1 MSINYI
7 KFPGDVLAKKLG
19 LWDSFVYPTE
29 ISDRLIKYEKWTRDI
44 LQLMMIVVTIA
55 MTLIFMG
62 VMYNIFTFI
71 DTLPIYIMF
80 LVIAPAWWGSRHGGW
95 RWARFIPSLLCFAM
109 GVYMAVGSAISPTVG
124 MFFILAVLLA
134 GMLLSLPIQ
143 RFVAGFSV
151 LLIIGL
157 NVFVIGRNFVEY
169 LGTNITI
176 TFIMIGVVIIQWY
189 YDDQLRKI
197 LNEQSSANQTLT
209 EEMDKRELAE
219 SSLRDSETQLR
230 RLAEN
235 TTDLVGEI
243 RADGTVIYVSPS
255 YYSALGYPPES
266 LIGTNIYQLVHP
278 DDLPIVIEEVQKAA
292 ASRTPGFVQLRIRH
306 KNGQYIYFETSGN
319 PLLNDLNELEGFV
332 ISSRDINSQKV
343 AEAAQQETESKF
355 QNIITSLPMGIHM
368 YSLNGDSLIFTGYN
382 PAANTILSIDHS
394 ELIGKSIEEAFPSLI
409 GTEIPKQYK
418 TAAQEGITWDHNQ
431 INYADDKVS
440 GAYEVHAFQTSP
452 GKMVAFFTDVTEK
465 IRSAAALNL
474 SEEKFSKAFL
484 TSPDS
489 ININRLSDGLYIDI
503 NQGFT
508 NLTGYTRE
516 EVVGKSSLEL
526 NIWADPADR
535 ARLVEGLR
543 ERGVVENLEA
553 KFQYKDGSVIAGL
566 MSARIIEV
574 NGEMCILSVTRDIS
588 ERIKAEEELRKAH
601 DSLEEA
607 YDATLRG
614 WVHTLDLREHETA
627 DHSRRVVDLTMQMV
641 DAIGIGGDE
650 RIQIFRGALLHDI
663 GKMGVPDSIL
673 LKPGPLSSEEWTIMR
688 YHPQYARE
696 LLERIEYL
704 RPSMDIPYSHHEH
717 WDGSGYPQG
726 ISGEEIPLAARIFS
740 VVDVYDALL
749 SNRPYR
755 PAWKE
760 PDVIRYLKEQKG
772 KQFDPQIVDRFLH
785 IVKNHTI

>member
-1 MSINYI
+1 M
-7 KFPGDVLAKKLG
+7 AKKLE

-44 LQLMMIVVTIA
+44 LQLMMIVVSIA

-95 RWARFIPSLLCFAM
+95 RWARFIPSLICFAM
-109 GVYMAVGSAISPTVG
+109 GVYMATGSTNSPTVG

-157 NVFVIGRNFVEY
+157 NVFINGRNFVDY

-176 TFIMIGVVIIQWY
+176 TFIMIGVVILQWY
-189 YDDQLRKI
+189 YDAQLRTI
-197 LNEQSSANQTLT
+197 LNDQYYANRALT
-209 EEMDKRELAE
+209 EEMDKRQLAE
-219 SSLRDSETQLR
+219 SSLRESETQLR

-243 RADGTVIYVSPS
+243 KADGTVIYVSPS
-255 YYSALGYPPES
+255 YFSALGYPSET
-266 LIGTNIYQLVHP
+266 LIGTNIFELVHP

-306 KNGQYIYFETSGN
+306 KNGQYLYFETSGN
-319 PLLNDLNELEGFV
+319 PLFNGSNELEGFV
-332 ISSRDINSQKV
+332 ISSRDINSQKA
-343 AEAAQQETESKF
+343 AEAAQQEIEDKF
-355 QNIITSLPMGIHM
+355 QNIINSLPMGIHM
-368 YSLNGDSLIFTGYN
+368 YTLNDDDALIFTGYN

-394 ELIGKSIEEAFPSLI
+394 EFIGKSIEEAFPSLVV
-409 GTEIPKQYK
+409 TEIPTRYK
-418 TAAQEGITWDHNQ
+418 TAARKGIAWDHNQ

-452 GKMVAFFTDVTEK
+452 GKMVAVFTDVTEK
-465 IRSAAALNL
+465 IKSAAALHL

-489 ININRLSDGLYIDI
+489 ININRLADGLYVDI

-516 EVVGKSSLEL
+516 DAVGKSSLEL

-535 ARLVEGLR
+535 ARLVQGLR

-553 KFQYKDGSVIAGL
+553 KFRYKDGSIITGL

-588 ERIKAEEELRKAH
+588 ERIEAEEELRKAH

-641 DAIGIGGDE
+641 DELGLDGDQ
-650 RIQIFRGALLHDI
+650 RTHIFRGALLHDI

-717 WDGSGYPQG
+717 WDGTGYPLG
-726 ISGEEIPLAARIFS
+726 ISGEEIPLPARIFS

-772 KQFDPQIVDRFLH
+772 KQFDPHIVDQFLH
-785 IVKNHTI
+785 VVKNSGK